1 MLRLL
6 ILLSVLLL
14 VPLAAPAEAPV
25 VLCPDASPEAFP
37 TPLARVRLA
46 GLPVEDEDFLTALR
60 AHFTLLPGFDRVE
73 RVDDFFLSAWATGC
87 SAAGGYDPRLR
98 YEPSVSFPIRDPLLK
113 RLWDECAAFLGALG
127 LTPTP
132 GAGYIAYMASD
143 GPRPAPLAAPT
154 PDCTCI
160 RVLMPLLLDGLST
173 EYANQLVPRDTQPEG
188 PRGVPHILDY
198 PWAAFEF
205 DPQGRLR
212 HAALSPLRIAER
224 TPLSGMPISREQAV
238 ESALAWWLGDAGT
251 APRLPDEAREVR
263 VLWALPMWMPNWAN
277 ECLPGWCVRLE
288 LYNREQGTFV
298 AALDTCVDAV
308 TGRVAQPGTD

>member
-6 ILLSVLLL
+6 ILLSVLL

-37 TPLARVRLA
+37 TPLARVRLS

-113 RLWDECAAFLGALG
+113 RLWDECAAFLGAL
-127 LTPTP
+127 
-132 GAGYIAYMASD
+132 
-143 GPRPAPLAAPT
+143 
-154 PDCTCI
+154 
-160 RVLMPLLLDGLST
+160 
-173 EYANQLVPRDTQPEG
+173 
-188 PRGVPHILDY
+188 
-198 PWAAFEF
+198 
-205 DPQGRLR
+205 
-212 HAALSPLRIAER
+212 
-224 TPLSGMPISREQAV
+224 
-238 ESALAWWLGDAGT
+238 
-251 APRLPDEAREVR
+251 
-263 VLWALPMWMPNWAN
+263 PMWMPNWAN